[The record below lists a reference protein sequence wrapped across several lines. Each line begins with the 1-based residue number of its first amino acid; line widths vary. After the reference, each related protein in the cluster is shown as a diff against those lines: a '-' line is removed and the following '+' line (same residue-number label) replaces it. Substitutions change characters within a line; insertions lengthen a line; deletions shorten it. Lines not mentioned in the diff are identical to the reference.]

1 MTMDKDDVTTPRP
14 HRNGASG
21 TWSMPETAVS
31 AAAKAAIE
39 ARSIYT
45 TPMEGYLDS
54 REAMVDSVYSRYGA
68 SSPTI
73 VYGGDKGIGD
83 FFVETSASLSFPGK
97 SAESAGVEDEQAK
110 ALALVGEN
118 VYAIYSTFK
127 DTGFTDDQAFE
138 LAKLVFT
145 DSLNKDVKGG

>member
-1 MTMDKDDVTTPRP
+1 MTMDKDKDDVTTPRP

-31 AAAKAAIE
+31 AAVKAAVE
-39 ARSIYT
+39 ARSMYMT
-45 TPMEGYLDS
+45 SMEGYLDS
-54 REAMVDSVYSRYGA
+54 REASHIGA
-68 SSPTI
+68 ASPTI
-73 VYGGDKGIGD
+73 VYGGGTGKGD
-83 FFVETSASLSFPGK
+83 FFAETAASLSFPVK

-118 VYAIYSTFK
+118 VYAVYSTFK

-138 LAKLVFT
+138 LAKLVFA
-145 DSLNKDVKGG
+145 DSLKNDE

>member
-1 MTMDKDDVTTPRP
+1 MTKDKNKDDVTTPRP
-14 HRNGASG
+14 HRNSASG
-21 TWSMPETAVS
+21 TWSMPETDVS
-31 AAAKAAIE
+31 TAFKAAIE

-54 REAMVDSVYSRYGA
+54 RGAMIDSVYSRYGA

-83 FFVETSASLSFPGK
+83 VFAETSASLSFPGK
-97 SAESAGVEDEQAK
+97 PAESAGVEDEQAK
-110 ALALVGEN
+110 ALALVGES
-118 VYAIYSTFK
+118 VYAVYSTFK

-138 LAKLVFT
+138 LAKLVFADT
-145 DSLNKDVKGG
+145 LTKNE